1 MLREKSTAAT
11 CSGPTVGNPVRIGP
25 KSADIAL
32 AIYRKRCRSA
42 ERFPGCGMAQVHL
55 KNRDFQHRYGVR
67 KGHRGMA
74 PTTGVQ
80 ENKIRNRFLLN
91 MEGNPTLN
99 FFDQFP
105 FVVGLEIRN
114 PILGKLGL
122 NLFNNL
128 RHALITIDLRLAN
141 PQKVEVGAVQY
152 HGMDIF
158 HEPKV
163 RR

>member
-1 MLREKSTAAT
+1 MLRKKSTAAT
-11 CSGPTVGNPVRIGP
+11 CSGPAVGNPVRIGP
-25 KSADIAL
+25 ESADIAP
-32 AIYRKRCRSA
+32 AINRKRGWAA
-42 ERFPGCGMAQVHL
+42 ERFPGCGMAQMHF

-74 PTTGVQ
+74 PATGVQ
-80 ENKIRNRFLLN
+80 EYKIRNGFLLY
-91 MEGNPTLN
+91 MVGNPTLN

-122 NLFNNL
+122 NLFKNL
-128 RHALITIDLRLAN
+128 RHALVPVDLRLAN